1 MKTIPI
7 PYVIVNTQVC
17 NLEGLYKLIINK
29 SVQRGYLRLD
39 HQLTSSTQY
48 IYMGEQSKVTS
59 FKIYINPNLKRIDP
73 LYPHSEAIFANILNM
88 MIQILKDHH
97 ITIDIGNTLD
107 EENHHLILYTDD
119 EYLTLHLND
128 KNITFTYYYTNKE

>member
-17 NLEGLYKLIINK
+17 NLEGLYKLILNK

-48 IYMGEQSKVTS
+48 IYIHGRTIQSYIIRNIHKPKPEEDRSTIPS
-59 FKIYINPNLKRIDP
+59 FRGYIR
-73 LYPHSEAIFANILNM
+73 
-88 MIQILKDHH
+88 
-97 ITIDIGNTLD
+97 
-107 EENHHLILYTDD
+107 
-119 EYLTLHLND
+119 
-128 KNITFTYYYTNKE
+128 